1 MRITESKLRSIIR
14 SVIRE
19 SEMYYGPDGQP
30 LSDDEWHRHYGETRP
45 IQTKKDDVAPDGRND
60 DIHDSPW
67 TPGQRRAIEQGLYN
81 QQGEPIDLDKDE
93 W

>member
-19 SEMYYGPDGQP
+19 NSPWTPAEQDAIAQGRYNPDGSPMVDQ
-30 LSDDEWHRHYGETRP
+30 LDDEH
-45 IQTKKDDVAPDGRND
+45 DDEYDG
-60 DIHDSPW
+60 PW

-81 QQGEPIDLDKDE
+81 PDGSPMDLD
-93 W
+93 